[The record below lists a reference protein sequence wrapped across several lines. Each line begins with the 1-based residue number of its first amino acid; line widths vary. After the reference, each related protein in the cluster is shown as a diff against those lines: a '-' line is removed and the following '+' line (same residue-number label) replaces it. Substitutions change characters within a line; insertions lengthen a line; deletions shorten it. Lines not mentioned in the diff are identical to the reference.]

1 MVTDTRSSSAKS
13 LFVTTSGIAFVAQL
27 SFSTTNPIIPIHV
40 ISSTPERPALT
51 RMMTPENTSLSQA
64 EKDRIYASPF
74 RAPVGKDTD
83 LCLSLESMRGRK
95 SLKLRGVEEVDD
107 DEIGEVE
114 AEDGVKV

>member
-1 MVTDTRSSSAKS
+1 MV
-13 LFVTTSGIAFVAQL
+13 
-27 SFSTTNPIIPIHV
+27 
-40 ISSTPERPALT
+40 
-51 RMMTPENTSLSQA
+51 TPENTSLSQT

-74 RAPVGKDTD
+74 RPPVGKDTD